1 MEQQQDYC
9 YLQFTVMDQDGYGW
23 DYSVDEL
30 LDDGTRGLSN
40 EEKVE
45 YLKAIIKDI
54 EHYIDSL

>member
-9 YLQFTVMDQDGYGW
+9 YLQFT
-23 DYSVDEL
+23 
-30 LDDGTRGLSN
+30 
-40 EEKVE
+40 VE